1 MRRSRNLF
9 HALLL
14 GMLSLGF
21 AIGALFPMFMIQLGF
36 LTRNEVHPSFV
47 FAALAA
53 GLAAGGLNFLLAASI
68 VRPRLRL
75 LATRM
80 QAVRATLRDASF
92 TGDRTPYDP
101 EQCSVPEH
109 GSDELGV
116 VARNYNALLRGLHE
130 ARQIE
135 ARIQR
140 FSQAL
145 SSELDLGELGV
156 RGLDLLI
163 ELAAADGG
171 ALLLERQGTWSIL
184 ASRGMRGAEQ
194 LSRSPVFLDA
204 CREGERRRVTLP
216 QDTAVDAVLW
226 GFRPEDTLIEPI
238 RHNGIV
244 LGWLVLAA
252 TRPMGDELTRLIS
265 TLLQGLGLALNN
277 ALLYDDLQR
286 VAALDPLTGVYN
298 RGFGMRRLEEE
309 LARAERAHG
318 PVALLIIDIDHFKNV
333 NDTFGH
339 VAGDRVLVIVSQVC
353 RDVLREGDLL
363 MRYGGEE
370 FMAILPGASLA
381 DANSIAE
388 RVRFAIASTPVE
400 TDAGRVTVTASIG
413 VAVSP
418 GGVAVGAE
426 AFIGIADSRLYAA
439 KAGGRDRV
447 MAGDP

>member
-1 MRRSRNLF
+1 M
-9 HALLL
+9 LLL
-14 GMLSLGF
+14 GL
-21 AIGALFPMFMIQLGF
+21 AIGALFPVFMIQLGF
-36 LTRNEVHPSFV
+36 LARGDVHLPFV

-53 GLAAGGLNFLLAASI
+53 GLVAGGINFILATSI
-68 VRPRLRL
+68 VRPRLRV

-80 QAVRATLRDASF
+80 EAVRAALRHASF
-92 TGDRTPYDP
+92 TGDRTQCDP

-130 ARQIE
+130 ARQVE
-135 ARIQR
+135 ARIQC

-145 SSELDLGELGV
+145 SSELDLSELGI

-163 ELAAADGG
+163 DIAAADGG

-194 LSRSPVFLDA
+194 ISRSTAFLDA
-204 CREGERRRVTLP
+204 CRKGERRRIALP
-216 QDTAVDAVLW
+216 QGMAVDAVLSE
-226 GFRPEDTLIEPI
+226 FRPADILIDPI

-252 TRPMGDELTRLIS
+252 TRPMGDEVTRLIP

-309 LARAERAHG
+309 LARAERAHA
-318 PVALLIIDIDHFKNV
+318 PVALLVIDIDHFKKV
-333 NDTFGH
+333 NDSFGH
-339 VAGDRVLVIVSQVC
+339 LAGDRVLVVVSQVC

-381 DANSIAE
+381 DASAVAE
-388 RVRFAIASTPVE
+388 RMRFGIASTPVE
-400 TDAGRVTVTASIG
+400 TDAGRVMVTASVG
-413 VAVSP
+413 VAASP
-418 GGVAVGAE
+418 GGVAVAAE

-439 KAGGRDRV
+439 KSGGRNRV
-447 MAGDP
+447 IASDS